1 MDTKEQI
8 LEKLNDQ
15 QKLPVKN
22 YLEDMV
28 VIAGAG
34 SGKTWVITQRVA
46 YMMLDGIK
54 PENILMFTF
63 TKKAAEEMK
72 ERIVKTAGERA
83 ESLTVCTYHAFCV
96 KLLRKYCHLIGF
108 SNPFSIYDPEQ
119 CFEIV
124 MGILK
129 RNELDY
135 DPGFVLSY
143 ISDCKLNM
151 LSPDDAITSEV
162 DNIEY
167 AYIYKEFQ
175 QILKAQNAF
184 NFDDLIYFTIRIL
197 ENFKDVKQEINSQ
210 YQYIMGDEI
219 QDSSTQDLRFIKLLW
234 GTHSH
239 LCMVGDNDQSI
250 YAFRGSDVE
259 SWAQFIKDNN
269 MRVYKLEQNYRST
282 QTIVNASNSVVA
294 NNTKLFDKVA
304 YSKGEIGASVVSFEL
319 DTHKKEAT
327 RITQIVKSCI
337 KQGYR
342 EEDIAVLYRM
352 SYLGR
357 TVEDAFLA
365 NGVNYHIVNGLPFY
379 NRVEVKDLLSYLQ
392 IFNNPK
398 DFTAICRA
406 LQVPKRGF
414 GEKAIENL
422 TFHFLNRTDEVKDVA
437 SMKKVLTSC
446 EGLTAKQK
454 IGMRNF
460 IAIMEQIEINSAFMN
475 PAMLIDYIAEAVNYK
490 AYIKKTKDAEEFEA
504 RWQIVQE
511 LIAIA
516 KQSNDL
522 QDLLESMAVGQEE
535 SDGKNGGVTLTTI
548 HSSKGL
554 EWPIV
559 IIMGCNEMQ
568 IPSFMAI
575 KSHMEEEERR
585 LFYVAMTRAKSFLFL
600 TRHNK
605 SNSRGTWRNYDES
618 RFVKEIDDKYI
629 KRM

>member
-1 MDTKEQI
+1 MNTKEQI

-34 SGKTWVITQRVA
+34 AGKTWAITQRVA

-63 TKKAAEEMK
+63 TRKAAEEMK

-83 ESLTVCTYHAFCV
+83 ENLTVCTYHAFCV

-119 CFEIV
+119 CLEII

-151 LSPDDAITSEV
+151 LSPDEAIASEV

-184 NFDDLIYFTIRIL
+184 NFDDLIYFTIRVL
-197 ENFKDVKQEINSQ
+197 ENFKDVKQEVNSQ
-210 YQYIMGDEI
+210 YQYLISDEG
-219 QDSSTQDLRFIKLLW
+219 QDSSTQDLRFIRLLW
-234 GTHSH
+234 GPHSH

-250 YAFRGSDVE
+250 YAFRGSDVN

-269 MRVYKLEQNYRST
+269 MTVYKLEQNYRST

-304 YSKGEIGASVVSFEL
+304 YSEGEIGASVVSFEL

-337 KQGYR
+337 KQGYK

-379 NRVEVKDLLSYLQ
+379 NRAEVKDLLSYLQ
-392 IFNNPK
+392 VFNNPK

-422 TFHFLNRTDEVKDVA
+422 TFHF
-437 SMKKVLTSC
+437 
-446 EGLTAKQK
+446 
-454 IGMRNF
+454 
-460 IAIMEQIEINSAFMN
+460 
-475 PAMLIDYIAEAVNYK
+475 
-490 AYIKKTKDAEEFEA
+490 
-504 RWQIVQE
+504 
-511 LIAIA
+511 
-516 KQSNDL
+516 
-522 QDLLESMAVGQEE
+522 
-535 SDGKNGGVTLTTI
+535 
-548 HSSKGL
+548 
-554 EWPIV
+554 
-559 IIMGCNEMQ
+559 
-568 IPSFMAI
+568 
-575 KSHMEEEERR
+575 
-585 LFYVAMTRAKSFLFL
+585 
-600 TRHNK
+600 
-605 SNSRGTWRNYDES
+605 
-618 RFVKEIDDKYI
+618 
-629 KRM
+629 

>member
-1 MDTKEQI
+1 MKTKDEI
-8 LEKLNDQ
+8 LSQLNDQ
-15 QKLPVKN
+15 QKLPVVN
-22 YLEDMV
+22 YPDKMV

-34 SGKTWVITQRVA
+34 SGKTYCVTQRVS

-54 PENILMFTF
+54 PDNILMFTF

-72 ERIVKTAGERA
+72 ERIVKTVGERA
-83 ESLTVCTYHAFCV
+83 ENLTVCTYHAFCV

-119 CFEIV
+119 CLEII

-135 DPGFVLSY
+135 DPIFVLSY

-151 LSPDDAITSEV
+151 LSPDEAIACEV
-162 DNIEY
+162 NNIEY

-197 ENFKDVKQEINSQ
+197 ENFEDVLYEVNNQ
-210 YQYIMGDEI
+210 YQYIITDEA
-219 QDSSTQDLRFIKLLW
+219 QDSSTQDLRFIKLLS
-234 GTHSH
+234 GKNMH

-250 YAFRGSDVE
+250 YAFRGSDVN

-269 MRVYKLEQNYRST
+269 MTVYKLEQNYRST

-304 YSKGEIGASVVSFEL
+304 YSEGEVGASVVSFEL

-357 TVEDAFLA
+357 TVEDSFLA

-379 NRVEVKDLLSYLQ
+379 NRAEVKDLLSYLQ
-392 IFNNPK
+392 VFNNPK

-414 GEKAIENL
+414 GEKAIETL

-437 SMKKVLTSC
+437 TMKKILMSC

-475 PAMLIDYIAEAVNYK
+475 SAMLIDYITEAVNYRE
-490 AYIKKTKDAEEFEA
+490 YIKKTKDAEEFEA

-522 QDLLESMAVGQEE
+522 QDLLESMVVGQEE
-535 SDGKNGGVTLTTI
+535 SDGKSSGVTLTTI

-559 IIMGCNEMQ
+559 IVMGCNEMQ

>member
-8 LEKLNDQ
+8 LEKLNEQ
-15 QKLPVKN
+15 QKLPVIN
-22 YLEDMV
+22 YPKSMA
-28 VIAGAG
+28 VIASAG
-34 SGKTWVITQRVA
+34 SGKTFLITQRVA
-46 YMMLDGIK
+46 YMVLDGIK

-72 ERIVKTAGERA
+72 ERIIKTVGEQA
-83 ESLTVCTYHAFCV
+83 ENLTVCTYHAFCV
-96 KLLRKYCHLIGF
+96 KLLRKYCYLIGF

-119 CFEIV
+119 CFEII

-151 LSPDDAITSEV
+151 LSPDDAIASEV

-197 ENFKDVKQEINSQ
+197 ENFENVLCEVNSQ
-210 YQYIMGDEI
+210 YQYIMADEF
-219 QDSSTQDLRFIKLLW
+219 QDSSTQDIRFIKLLA
-234 GTHSH
+234 GKKFH

-250 YAFRGSDVE
+250 YAFRGADISAWE
-259 SWAQFIKDNN
+259 QFVKEHNVT
-269 MRVYKLEQNYRST
+269 VYKLEQNYRST
-282 QTIVNASNSVVA
+282 QTIVNASNSVIE

-304 YSKGEIGASVVSFEL
+304 YSKGEVGASVVSFEL

-357 TVEDAFLA
+357 TVEDSFLA

-379 NRVEVKDLLSYLQ
+379 NRAEVKDLLSYLQ
-392 IFNNPK
+392 VFNNPK

-414 GEKAIENL
+414 GEKAIETL

-437 SMKKVLTSC
+437 AMKKVLMSC

-475 PAMLIDYIAEAVNYK
+475 PAMLIDYIAEAVNYRE
-490 AYIKKTKDAEEFEA
+490 YIKKTKDAEEFEA

-535 SDGKNGGVTLTTI
+535 SDGKSGGVTLTTI

-559 IIMGCNEMQ
+559 IVMGCNEMQ

-618 RFVKEIDDKYI
+618 RFVKEINDKYI

>member
-1 MDTKEQI
+1 MKTKDEI
-8 LEKLNDQ
+8 LSQLNDQ
-15 QKLPVKN
+15 QKLPVVHYHDK
-22 YLEDMV
+22 MV

-34 SGKTWVITQRVA
+34 SGKTYCVTQRVS
-46 YMMLDGIK
+46 YMMLDGVK
-54 PENILMFTF
+54 PDNILMFTF

-72 ERIVKTAGERA
+72 ERIVKTVGERA
-83 ESLTVCTYHAFCV
+83 ENLTVCTYHAFCV

-119 CFEIV
+119 CLEII

-151 LSPDDAITSEV
+151 LSPDEAIACEV
-162 DNIEY
+162 NNIEY
-167 AYIYKEFQ
+167 AHIYKEFQ

-197 ENFKDVKQEINSQ
+197 ENFEDVLYEVNNQ
-210 YQYIMGDEI
+210 YQYIITDEA
-219 QDSSTQDLRFIKLLW
+219 QDSSTQDLRFIKLLS
-234 GTHSH
+234 GKNMH

-250 YAFRGSDVE
+250 YAFRGSDVN

-269 MRVYKLEQNYRST
+269 MTVYKLEQNYRST

-304 YSKGEIGASVVSFEL
+304 YSEGEVGASVVSFEL

-337 KQGYR
+337 KQGYK

-357 TVEDAFLA
+357 TVEDSFLA

-379 NRVEVKDLLSYLQ
+379 NRAEVKDLLSYLQ
-392 IFNNPK
+392 VFNNPK

-414 GEKAIENL
+414 GEKAIEIL
-422 TFHFLNRTDEVKDVA
+422 TFHFLNRTDEIKDVA
-437 SMKKVLTSC
+437 TMKKVLMSC

-475 PAMLIDYIAEAVNYK
+475 PAMLIDYITEAVNYRE
-490 AYIKKTKDAEEFEA
+490 YIKKTKDAEEFEA

-535 SDGKNGGVTLTTI
+535 SSDKNGGVTLTTI

-559 IIMGCNEMQ
+559 IVMGCNEMQ

>member
-8 LEKLNDQ
+8 LEKLNEQ
-15 QKLPVKN
+15 QKLPVIN
-22 YLEDMV
+22 YPKSMA
-28 VIAGAG
+28 VIASAG
-34 SGKTWVITQRVA
+34 SGKTFLIIQRVA
-46 YMMLDGIK
+46 YMVLDGIK

-72 ERIVKTAGERA
+72 ERIIKTVGEQA
-83 ESLTVCTYHAFCV
+83 ENLTVCTYHAFCV

-119 CFEIV
+119 CFEII

-151 LSPDDAITSEV
+151 LSPDDAIASEV

-197 ENFKDVKQEINSQ
+197 ENFEDVLCEVNSQ
-210 YQYIMGDEI
+210 YQYIMADEF
-219 QDSSTQDLRFIKLLW
+219 QDSSTQDIRFIKLLA
-234 GTHSH
+234 GKKFH

-250 YAFRGSDVE
+250 YAFRGADISA
-259 SWAQFIKDNN
+259 WGQFVKEHNVT
-269 MRVYKLEQNYRST
+269 VYKLEQNYRST
-282 QTIVNASNSVVA
+282 QTIVNASNSVIE

-304 YSKGEIGASVVSFEL
+304 YSKGEVGASVVSFEL

-357 TVEDAFLA
+357 TVEDSFLA

-379 NRVEVKDLLSYLQ
+379 NRAEVKDLLSYLQ
-392 IFNNPK
+392 VFNNPK

-414 GEKAIENL
+414 GEKAIETL
-422 TFHFLNRTDEVKDVA
+422 TFHFLNRTDEVKNVTT
-437 SMKKVLTSC
+437 MKKVLMSC

-475 PAMLIDYIAEAVNYK
+475 PAMLINYIAEAVNYRE
-490 AYIKKTKDAEEFEA
+490 YIKKTKDAEEFEA

-535 SDGKNGGVTLTTI
+535 SDGKSGGVTLTTI

-559 IIMGCNEMQ
+559 IVMGCNEMQ

-618 RFVKEIDDKYI
+618 RFVKEINDKYI

>member
-1 MDTKEQI
+1 
-8 LEKLNDQ
+8 
-15 QKLPVKN
+15 
-22 YLEDMV
+22 
-28 VIAGAG
+28 
-34 SGKTWVITQRVA
+34 
-46 YMMLDGIK
+46 MMLDNVK
-54 PENILMFTF
+54 AENILMFTF

-72 ERIVKTAGERA
+72 ERIVKTVGERA
-83 ESLTVCTYHAFCV
+83 ENLMVCTYHAFCV

-119 CFEIV
+119 CDEII

-129 RNELDY
+129 RNELDF
-135 DPGFVLSY
+135 DLGFVKSY
-143 ISDCKLNM
+143 ISDCRLNM
-151 LSPDDAITSEV
+151 LSPDDTIALEE
-162 DNIEY
+162 DHIEY
-167 AYIYKEFQ
+167 AHIYKEFQ

-197 ENFKDVKQEINSQ
+197 ENFEDVLHEVNNQ
-210 YQYIMGDEI
+210 YQYIITDEA
-219 QDSSTQDLRFIKLLW
+219 QDSSTQDLRFIKLLS
-234 GTHSH
+234 GKNMH

-250 YAFRGSDVE
+250 YAFRGSDVN
-259 SWAQFIKDNN
+259 SWAQFIKNNN
-269 MRVYKLEQNYRST
+269 MTVYKLEQNYRST

-294 NNTKLFDKVA
+294 NNTKLFDKIA
-304 YSKGEIGASVVSFEL
+304 YSEGEVGASVVSFEL

-337 KQGYR
+337 KQGYK

-357 TVEDAFLA
+357 TVEDSFLA

-379 NRVEVKDLLSYLQ
+379 NRAEVKDLLSYLQ
-392 IFNNPK
+392 VFNNPK

-414 GEKAIENL
+414 GEKAIESL
-422 TFHFLNRTDEVKDVA
+422 TFHFLNRTDEVKDIA
-437 SMKKVLTSC
+437 SMKKVLMSC
-446 EGLTAKQK
+446 EGLIAKQK

-475 PAMLIDYIAEAVNYK
+475 PAMLIDYITEAINYK

-535 SDGKNGGVTLTTI
+535 SDGKSGGVTLTTI

-554 EWPIV
+554 EWPFVIV
-559 IIMGCNEMQ
+559 MGCNEMQ

-618 RFVKEIDDKYI
+618 RFVKEINDKYI

>member
-8 LEKLNDQ
+8 LERLNNQ
-15 QKLPVKN
+15 QKLPVIN
-22 YLEDMV
+22 YPKSMV
-28 VIAGAG
+28 VIASAG
-34 SGKTWVITQRVA
+34 SGKTYCVTQRVA
-46 YMMLDGIK
+46 YMVLDGVN
-54 PENILMFTF
+54 PANILMFTF

-72 ERIVKTAGERA
+72 ERIVKTVGERA

-119 CFEIV
+119 CLEII

-151 LSPDDAITSEV
+151 LSPDEAIASEV

-167 AYIYKEFQ
+167 AHIYKEFQ

-184 NFDDLIYFTIRIL
+184 NFDDLIYFTICIL
-197 ENFKDVKQEINSQ
+197 ENFEDVLYEVNNQ
-210 YQYIMGDEI
+210 YQYIITDEA
-219 QDSSTQDLRFIKLLW
+219 QDSSTQDLRFIKLLS
-234 GTHSH
+234 GKNMH

-250 YAFRGSDVE
+250 YAFRGSDVN

-269 MRVYKLEQNYRST
+269 MTVYKLEQNYRST

-304 YSKGEIGASVVSFEL
+304 YSEGEIGASVVSFEL
-319 DTHKKEAT
+319 DTHRKEAT

-337 KQGYR
+337 KQGYK

-352 SYLGR
+352 SYLSR

-379 NRVEVKDLLSYLQ
+379 NRAEVKDLLSYLQ
-392 IFNNPK
+392 VFNNPK
-398 DFTAICRA
+398 DFTAICRS

-414 GEKAIENL
+414 GEKVIETL
-422 TFHFLNRTDEVKDVA
+422 TFHFLNRTDEVKDIA
-437 SMKKVLTSC
+437 SMKAVLMSC

-475 PAMLIDYIAEAVNYK
+475 PAMLIDYITEAVNYK

-535 SDGKNGGVTLTTI
+535 SEGKNGGVTLTTI

-559 IIMGCNEMQ
+559 IVMGCNEMQ

>member
-1 MDTKEQI
+1 
-8 LEKLNDQ
+8 
-15 QKLPVKN
+15 
-22 YLEDMV
+22 
-28 VIAGAG
+28 
-34 SGKTWVITQRVA
+34 
-46 YMMLDGIK
+46 MMLDGVK
-54 PENILMFTF
+54 PDNILMFTF

-72 ERIVKTAGERA
+72 ERIVKTVGEQA
-83 ESLTVCTYHAFCV
+83 ENLTVCTYHAFCV
-96 KLLRKYCHLIGF
+96 KLLKKYCHLIGF

-119 CFEIV
+119 CLEII

-151 LSPDDAITSEV
+151 LSPDEAIASEV

-167 AYIYKEFQ
+167 AHIYKEFQ

-197 ENFKDVKQEINSQ
+197 ENFKDVLYEVNNQ
-210 YQYIMGDEI
+210 YQYIITDEA
-219 QDSSTQDLRFIKLLW
+219 QDSSTQDLRFIKLLS
-234 GTHSH
+234 GKNMH

-250 YAFRGSDVE
+250 YAFRGSDVN

-269 MRVYKLEQNYRST
+269 MTVYKLEQNYRST

-294 NNTKLFDKVA
+294 NNTKLFDKIA
-304 YSKGEIGASVVSFEL
+304 YSEGEIGASVVSFEL

-337 KQGYR
+337 KQGYK

-379 NRVEVKDLLSYLQ
+379 NRAEVKDLLSYLQ
-392 IFNNPK
+392 VFNNPK

-437 SMKKVLTSC
+437 SMKKVLMSC

-475 PAMLIDYIAEAVNYK
+475 PAMLIDYIVEAVNYS
-490 AYIKKTKDAEEFEA
+490 AYIRKTKDAEEFEA

-535 SDGKNGGVTLTTI
+535 SEGKNGGVTLTTI

-559 IIMGCNEMQ
+559 IVMGCNEMQ

>member
-1 MDTKEQI
+1 MKTKDEI
-8 LEKLNDQ
+8 LSQLNDQ
-15 QKLPVKN
+15 QKLPVVN
-22 YLEDMV
+22 YPNKMV

-34 SGKTWVITQRVA
+34 SGKTYCVTQRVS
-46 YMMLDGIK
+46 YMMLDGVK
-54 PENILMFTF
+54 PDNILMFTF

-72 ERIVKTAGERA
+72 ERIVKTVGERA
-83 ESLTVCTYHAFCV
+83 ENLTVCTYHAFCV
-96 KLLRKYCHLIGF
+96 KLLRKYCHSIGF

-119 CFEIV
+119 CLEII

-151 LSPDDAITSEV
+151 LSPDEAIACEV
-162 DNIEY
+162 NNIEY

-197 ENFKDVKQEINSQ
+197 ENFEDVLYEVNNQ
-210 YQYIMGDEI
+210 YQYIITDEA
-219 QDSSTQDLRFIKLLW
+219 QDSSTQDLRFIKLLS
-234 GTHSH
+234 GKNMH

-250 YAFRGSDVE
+250 YAFRGSDVN

-269 MRVYKLEQNYRST
+269 MKVYKLEQNYRST

-304 YSKGEIGASVVSFEL
+304 YSEGEVGASVVSFEL

-357 TVEDAFLA
+357 TVEDSFLA

-379 NRVEVKDLLSYLQ
+379 NRAEVKDLLSYLQ
-392 IFNNPK
+392 VFNNPK

-414 GEKAIENL
+414 GEKAIETL
-422 TFHFLNRTDEVKDVA
+422 TFHFLNRTDEVKDVTT
-437 SMKKVLTSC
+437 MKKVLMSC

-475 PAMLIDYIAEAVNYK
+475 PAMLIDYIAEAVNYRE
-490 AYIKKTKDAEEFEA
+490 YIKKTKDAEEFEA

-516 KQSNDL
+516 KQSSDL

-535 SDGKNGGVTLTTI
+535 SDGKSGGVTLTTI

-559 IIMGCNEMQ
+559 IVMGCNEMQ

>member
-1 MDTKEQI
+1 MKTKDEI
-8 LEKLNDQ
+8 LSQLNNQ
-15 QKLPVKN
+15 QKLPVMN
-22 YLEDMV
+22 YLENMV

-34 SGKTWVITQRVA
+34 SGKTHMMVQRVT
-46 YMMLDGIK
+46 YMMLDGVK

-72 ERIVKTAGERA
+72 ERIIKIAGERA
-83 ESLTVCTYHAFCV
+83 ENLTVCTYHAFCV

-119 CFEIV
+119 CLEII

-151 LSPDDAITSEV
+151 LSPDEAIASEV

-197 ENFKDVKQEINSQ
+197 ENFEDVLQEVNSQ
-210 YQYIMGDEI
+210 YQYLAVDEG
-219 QDSSTQDLRFIKLLW
+219 QDSSAQDLRFIKLLC
-234 GTHSH
+234 GPYSH

-250 YAFRGSDVE
+250 YAFRGSDVN

-269 MRVYKLEQNYRST
+269 MTVYKLEQNYRST

-304 YSKGEIGASVVSFEL
+304 YSEGEIGASVVSFEL

-337 KQGYR
+337 KQGYK

-379 NRVEVKDLLSYLQ
+379 NRIEVKDLLSYLQ
-392 IFNNPK
+392 VFNNPK

-414 GEKAIENL
+414 GEKAIESL
-422 TFHFLNRTDEVKDVA
+422 TFHFLNRTDEVKDIA
-437 SMKKVLTSC
+437 SMKTVLMSC

-475 PAMLIDYIAEAVNYK
+475 PAMLIDYIAEAVNYS

-535 SDGKNGGVTLTTI
+535 SEGKNGGVTLTTI

-559 IIMGCNEMQ
+559 IVMGCNEMQ

>member
-1 MDTKEQI
+1 MKTKDEI
-8 LEKLNDQ
+8 LSQLNDQ
-15 QKLPVKN
+15 QKLPVVHYPDK
-22 YLEDMV
+22 MV

-34 SGKTWVITQRVA
+34 SGKTYCVTQRVS
-46 YMMLDGIK
+46 YMMLDGVK
-54 PENILMFTF
+54 PDNILMFTF

-72 ERIVKTAGERA
+72 ERIVRTVGERA
-83 ESLTVCTYHAFCV
+83 ENLTVCTYHAFCV

-119 CFEIV
+119 CLEII

-151 LSPDDAITSEV
+151 LSPDEAIASEV

-197 ENFKDVKQEINSQ
+197 ENFEDVLHEVNNQ
-210 YQYIMGDEI
+210 YQYIITDEA
-219 QDSSTQDLRFIKLLW
+219 QDSSIQDLRFIKLLS
-234 GTHSH
+234 GKNMH

-250 YAFRGSDVE
+250 YAFRGSDVN
-259 SWAQFIKDNN
+259 SWAQFIKNNN
-269 MRVYKLEQNYRST
+269 MTVYKLEQNYRST

-294 NNTKLFDKVA
+294 NNTKLFDKIA
-304 YSKGEIGASVVSFEL
+304 YSEGEVGASVVSFEL

-337 KQGYR
+337 KQGYK

-357 TVEDAFLA
+357 TVEDSFLA

-379 NRVEVKDLLSYLQ
+379 NRAEVKDLLSYLQ
-392 IFNNPK
+392 VFNNPK
-398 DFTAICRA
+398 DFIAICRA

-414 GEKAIENL
+414 GEKAIETL
-422 TFHFLNRTDEVKDVA
+422 TFHFLNRTDEVKDVTT
-437 SMKKVLTSC
+437 MKKVLMSC

-475 PAMLIDYIAEAVNYK
+475 PAMLIDYIAEAVNYRE
-490 AYIKKTKDAEEFEA
+490 YIKKTKDAEEFEA

-535 SDGKNGGVTLTTI
+535 SDGKSDGVTLTTI

-559 IIMGCNEMQ
+559 IVMGCNEMQ

>member
-8 LEKLNDQ
+8 LERLNDQ

-22 YLEDMV
+22 YLKDMV

-34 SGKTWVITQRVA
+34 AGKTFVITQRVA
-46 YMMLDGIK
+46 YMMLNGIK
-54 PENILMFTF
+54 PDNILMFTF
-63 TKKAAEEMK
+63 TRKAAEEMK
-72 ERIVKTAGERA
+72 ERIVKTVGEQA
-83 ESLTVCTYHAFCV
+83 ENLTVCTYHAFCV

-119 CFEIV
+119 CLEII

-151 LSPDDAITSEV
+151 LSPDEAIASEV

-167 AYIYKEFQ
+167 AHIYKEFQ

-197 ENFKDVKQEINSQ
+197 ENFEDVKQEVNSQ
-210 YQYIMGDEI
+210 YQYIISDEG
-219 QDSSTQDLRFIKLLW
+219 QDSSVQDLRFIRLLW
-234 GTHSH
+234 GPHSH

-250 YAFRGSDVE
+250 YAFRGSDVD

-269 MRVYKLEQNYRST
+269 MTVYKLEQNYRST

-304 YSKGEIGASVVSFEL
+304 YSEGEIGASVVSFEL

-337 KQGYR
+337 KQGYK

-365 NGVNYHIVNGLPFY
+365 NGINYHIVNGLPFY
-379 NRVEVKDLLSYLQ
+379 NRAEVKDLLSYLQ
-392 IFNNPK
+392 VFNNPK

-437 SMKKVLTSC
+437 SMKKVLMSC

-535 SDGKNGGVTLTTI
+535 SESKNGGVTLTTI

-559 IIMGCNEMQ
+559 IVMGCNEMQ
-568 IPSFMAI
+568 VPSFMAI

>member
-1 MDTKEQI
+1 MKTKDEI
-8 LEKLNDQ
+8 LSQLNDQ
-15 QKLPVKN
+15 QKLPVMN
-22 YLEDMV
+22 YLENMV

-34 SGKTWVITQRVA
+34 SGKTHMMVQRVT

-72 ERIVKTAGERA
+72 ERIVKIAGERA
-83 ESLTVCTYHAFCV
+83 ENLTVCTYHAFCV

-119 CFEIV
+119 CLEII

-151 LSPDDAITSEV
+151 LSPDEAIACEV

-167 AYIYKEFQ
+167 AHIYKEFQ

-197 ENFKDVKQEINSQ
+197 ENFKDVLQEVNSQ
-210 YQYIMGDEI
+210 YQYLAVDEG
-219 QDSSTQDLRFIKLLW
+219 QDSSAQDLRFIRLLW
-234 GTHSH
+234 GPHSH

-250 YAFRGSDVE
+250 YAFRGSDVN

-269 MRVYKLEQNYRST
+269 MTVYKLEQNYRST

-304 YSKGEIGASVVSFEL
+304 YSEGEIGASVVSFEL

-337 KQGYR
+337 KQGYK

-365 NGVNYHIVNGLPFY
+365 NSVNYHIVNGLPFY
-379 NRVEVKDLLSYLQ
+379 NRAEVKDLLSYLQ
-392 IFNNPK
+392 VFNNPK

-414 GEKAIENL
+414 GEKAIETL
-422 TFHFLNRTDEVKDVA
+422 TFHFLNRTDEVKDIV
-437 SMKKVLTSC
+437 SMKTVLMSC

-516 KQSNDL
+516 KQSSDL

-535 SDGKNGGVTLTTI
+535 SEGKHGGVTLTTI

-559 IIMGCNEMQ
+559 IVMGCNEMQ

>member
-1 MDTKEQI
+1 MDTKKQI

-34 SGKTWVITQRVA
+34 SGKTWVITQRVV

-83 ESLTVCTYHAFCV
+83 ENLTVCTYHAFCV

-108 SNPFSIYDPEQ
+108 SNPFSIYDPDQ
-119 CFEIV
+119 CLEII

-151 LSPDDAITSEV
+151 LSPDDAIASEI

-234 GTHSH
+234 GPYSH

-269 MRVYKLEQNYRST
+269 MKVYKLEQNYRST
-282 QTIVNASNSVVA
+282 QTIVNASNSVIE

-304 YSKGEIGASVVSFEL
+304 YSKGEVGASVVSFEL

-357 TVEDAFLA
+357 TVEDSFLA

-379 NRVEVKDLLSYLQ
+379 NRAEVKDLLSYLQ
-392 IFNNPK
+392 VFNNPK

-414 GEKAIENL
+414 GEKAIETL
-422 TFHFLNRTDEVKDVA
+422 TFHFLNRTDEVKNVTT
-437 SMKKVLTSC
+437 MKKVLMSC

-460 IAIMEQIEINSAFMN
+460 IAIMEQIEINSTFMN
-475 PAMLIDYIAEAVNYK
+475 PAMLIDYIAEAVNYRE
-490 AYIKKTKDAEEFEA
+490 YIKKTKDAEEFEA

-535 SDGKNGGVTLTTI
+535 SDGKSGGVTLTTI

-559 IIMGCNEMQ
+559 IVMGCNEMQ

-618 RFVKEIDDKYI
+618 RFVKEINDKYI

>member
-1 MDTKEQI
+1 MKTKDEI
-8 LEKLNDQ
+8 LSQLNDQ
-15 QKLPVKN
+15 QKLPVMN
-22 YLEDMV
+22 YLENMV

-34 SGKTWVITQRVA
+34 SGKTHMMVQRVT
-46 YMMLDGIK
+46 YMMLDGVK

-72 ERIVKTAGERA
+72 ERIVKIAGERA
-83 ESLTVCTYHAFCV
+83 ENLTVCTYHAFCV

-119 CFEIV
+119 CLEII

-151 LSPDDAITSEV
+151 LSPDEAIACEV

-167 AYIYKEFQ
+167 AHIYKEFQ

-197 ENFKDVKQEINSQ
+197 ENFKDVLQEVNSQ
-210 YQYIMGDEI
+210 YQYLAVDEG
-219 QDSSTQDLRFIKLLW
+219 QDSSAQDLRFIRLLW
-234 GTHSH
+234 GPHSH

-250 YAFRGSDVE
+250 YAFRGSDVN

-269 MRVYKLEQNYRST
+269 MTVYKLEQNYRST

-304 YSKGEIGASVVSFEL
+304 YSEGEIGASVVSFEL

-337 KQGYR
+337 KQGYK

-365 NGVNYHIVNGLPFY
+365 NSVNYHIVNGLPFY
-379 NRVEVKDLLSYLQ
+379 NRAEVKDLLSYLQ
-392 IFNNPK
+392 VFNNPK

-414 GEKAIENL
+414 GEKAIETL
-422 TFHFLNRTDEVKDVA
+422 TFHFLNRTDEVKDIV
-437 SMKKVLTSC
+437 SMKTVLMSC

-516 KQSNDL
+516 KQSSDL

-535 SDGKNGGVTLTTI
+535 SEGKHGGVTLTTI

-559 IIMGCNEMQ
+559 IVMGCNEMQ

>member
-1 MDTKEQI
+1 MKTKDEI
-8 LEKLNDQ
+8 LSQLNDQ
-15 QKLPVKN
+15 QKLPVVHYHDK
-22 YLEDMV
+22 MV

-34 SGKTWVITQRVA
+34 SGKTYCVTQRVS
-46 YMMLDGIK
+46 YMMLDGVK
-54 PENILMFTF
+54 PDNILMFTF

-72 ERIVKTAGERA
+72 ERIIKTVGEQA
-83 ESLTVCTYHAFCV
+83 ENLTVCTYHAFCV

-119 CFEIV
+119 CLEII

-151 LSPDDAITSEV
+151 LSPDEAIASEV

-197 ENFKDVKQEINSQ
+197 ENFEDVLHEVNNQ
-210 YQYIMGDEI
+210 YQYIITDEA
-219 QDSSTQDLRFIKLLW
+219 QDSSTQDLRFIKLLS
-234 GTHSH
+234 GKNMH

-250 YAFRGSDVE
+250 YAFRGSDVN
-259 SWAQFIKDNN
+259 SWAQFIKNNN
-269 MRVYKLEQNYRST
+269 MTVYKLEQNYRST

-294 NNTKLFDKVA
+294 NNTKLFDKIA
-304 YSKGEIGASVVSFEL
+304 YSEGEVGASVVSFEL

-337 KQGYR
+337 KQGYK

-357 TVEDAFLA
+357 TVEDSFLA

-379 NRVEVKDLLSYLQ
+379 NRAEVKDLLSYLQ
-392 IFNNPK
+392 VFNNPK
-398 DFTAICRA
+398 DFIAICRA

-414 GEKAIENL
+414 GEKAIETL
-422 TFHFLNRTDEVKDVA
+422 TFHFLNRTDEVKDVTT
-437 SMKKVLTSC
+437 MKKVLMSC

-475 PAMLIDYIAEAVNYK
+475 PAMLIDYIAEAVNYRE
-490 AYIKKTKDAEEFEA
+490 YIKKTKDAEEFEA

-535 SDGKNGGVTLTTI
+535 SDGKSDGVTLTTI

-559 IIMGCNEMQ
+559 IVMGCNEMQ

>member
-1 MDTKEQI
+1 MKTKEEI
-8 LEKLNDQ
+8 LSQLNDQ
-15 QKLPVKN
+15 QKLPVVN
-22 YLEDMV
+22 YKENMV
-28 VIAGAG
+28 VISGAG
-34 SGKTWVITQRVA
+34 SGKTHTIVQRVA
-46 YMMLDGIK
+46 YMMLDNVK
-54 PENILMFTF
+54 AENILMFTF

-72 ERIVKTAGERA
+72 ERIVKTVGERA
-83 ESLTVCTYHAFCV
+83 ENLMVCTYHAFCV

-119 CFEIV
+119 CDEII

-129 RNELDY
+129 RNELDF
-135 DPGFVLSY
+135 DLGFVKSY
-143 ISDCKLNM
+143 ISDCRLNM
-151 LSPDDAITSEV
+151 LSPDDTIALEEEH
-162 DNIEY
+162 IEY
-167 AYIYKEFQ
+167 AHIYREFQ

-184 NFDDLIYFTIRIL
+184 NFDDLIYYTIKIL
-197 ENFKDVKQEINSQ
+197 ENFNSVLQEVNSQ
-210 YQYIMGDEI
+210 YQYILNDES
-219 QDSSTQDLRFIKLLW
+219 QDSSAQDLRFIKLLC
-234 GTHSH
+234 GPHSH

-250 YAFRGSDVE
+250 YAFRGSDVN

-269 MRVYKLEQNYRST
+269 IIIYKLEQNYRSS

-304 YSKGEIGASVVSFEL
+304 YSEGEVGAPIVSFEL

-327 RITQIVKSCI
+327 RVTQIVKSCI
-337 KQGYR
+337 KQGYK

-357 TVEDAFLA
+357 TVEDSFLA

-379 NRVEVKDLLSYLQ
+379 GRVEVKDIISYLQ
-392 IFNNPK
+392 VFNNPK
-398 DFTAICRA
+398 DFTSICRA

-414 GEKAIENL
+414 GEKAIETL
-422 TFHFLNRTDEVKDVA
+422 TFHFLHSVDSVKDIA
-437 SMKKVLTSC
+437 SMKQVLLSC
-446 EGLTAKQK
+446 KGLSAKQK
-454 IGMRNF
+454 IGLANF
-460 IAIMEQIEINSAFMN
+460 CAVLEQIQEGSSFMT
-475 PAMLIDYIAEAVNYK
+475 PAMLIELVVEAVNYK
-490 AYIKKTKDAEEFEA
+490 EFIKKTKDAEEFEA
-504 RWQIVQE
+504 RWQIVNE

-516 KQSNDL
+516 KQSVTL
-522 QDLLESMAVGQEE
+522 QDLLDAMVVGQQE
-535 SDGKNGGVTLTTI
+535 SENKHGGVTLTTI

-559 IIMGCNEMQ
+559 IIIGCSEMQ

-585 LFYVAMTRAKSFLFL
+585 LFYVGMTRAKSLLFL

-605 SNSRGTWRNYDES
+605 SNSRGAWRNYEES
-618 RFVKEIDDKYI
+618 RFLKEIDDKYI

>member
-15 QKLPVKN
+15 QKLPVLN
-22 YLEDMV
+22 YLKSMV
-28 VIAGAG
+28 VIASAG
-34 SGKTWVITQRVA
+34 SGKTYCVTQRVA
-46 YMMLDGIK
+46 YMILDGVK
-54 PENILMFTF
+54 PDNILMFTF

-72 ERIVKTAGERA
+72 ERIVRTVGERA
-83 ESLTVCTYHAFCV
+83 ENLTVCTYHAFCV

-119 CFEIV
+119 CLEII

-151 LSPDDAITSEV
+151 LSPDEAIASEV

-167 AYIYKEFQ
+167 AHIYKEFQ

-197 ENFKDVKQEINSQ
+197 ENFEDVLYEVNNQ
-210 YQYIMGDEI
+210 YQYIITDEA
-219 QDSSTQDLRFIKLLW
+219 QDSSTQDLRFIKLLS
-234 GTHSH
+234 GKNMH

-250 YAFRGSDVE
+250 YAFRGSDVN
-259 SWAQFIKDNN
+259 SWAQFIKDND
-269 MRVYKLEQNYRST
+269 MTVYKLEQNYRST

-304 YSKGEIGASVVSFEL
+304 YSEGEIGASVVSFEL

-337 KQGYR
+337 KQGYK

-379 NRVEVKDLLSYLQ
+379 NRAEVKDLLSYLQ
-392 IFNNPK
+392 VFNNPK

-437 SMKKVLTSC
+437 SMKKVLMSC

-475 PAMLIDYIAEAVNYK
+475 PAMLIDYIAEAVNYS
-490 AYIKKTKDAEEFEA
+490 AYIRKTKDAEEFEA

-535 SDGKNGGVTLTTI
+535 SEGKNGGVTLTTI

-559 IIMGCNEMQ
+559 IVMGCNEMQ

-618 RFVKEIDDKYI
+618 RFVKEINDKYI

>member
-1 MDTKEQI
+1 MKTKDEI
-8 LEKLNDQ
+8 LSQLNDQ
-15 QKLPVKN
+15 QKLPVVHYHDK
-22 YLEDMV
+22 MV

-34 SGKTWVITQRVA
+34 SGKTYCVTQRVS
-46 YMMLDGIK
+46 YMMLDGVK
-54 PENILMFTF
+54 PDNILMFTF

-72 ERIVKTAGERA
+72 ERIVKTVGERA
-83 ESLTVCTYHAFCV
+83 ENLTVCTYHAFCV

-119 CFEIV
+119 CLEII

-151 LSPDDAITSEV
+151 LSPDEAIASEV

-197 ENFKDVKQEINSQ
+197 ENFEDVLHEVNNQ
-210 YQYIMGDEI
+210 YQYIITDEA
-219 QDSSTQDLRFIKLLW
+219 QDSSTQDLRFIKLLS
-234 GTHSH
+234 GKNMH

-250 YAFRGSDVE
+250 YAFRGSDVN
-259 SWAQFIKDNN
+259 SWAQFIKNNN
-269 MRVYKLEQNYRST
+269 MTVYKLEQNYRST

-294 NNTKLFDKVA
+294 NNTKLFDKIA
-304 YSKGEIGASVVSFEL
+304 YSEGEVGASVVSFEL

-337 KQGYR
+337 KQGYK

-357 TVEDAFLA
+357 TVEDSFLA
-365 NGVNYHIVNGLPFY
+365 NSVNYHIVNGLPFY
-379 NRVEVKDLLSYLQ
+379 NRAEVKDLLSYLQ
-392 IFNNPK
+392 VFNNPK

-414 GEKAIENL
+414 GEKAIEIL
-422 TFHFLNRTDEVKDVA
+422 TFHFLNRTDEIKDVA
-437 SMKKVLTSC
+437 TMKKVLMSC

-475 PAMLIDYIAEAVNYK
+475 PAMLIDYITEAVNYCE
-490 AYIKKTKDAEEFEA
+490 YIKKTKDAEEFEA

-535 SDGKNGGVTLTTI
+535 SSGKNGGVTLTTI

-559 IIMGCNEMQ
+559 IVMGCNEMQ

>member
-1 MDTKEQI
+1 MKTKDEI
-8 LEKLNDQ
+8 LSQLNNQ
-15 QKLPVKN
+15 QKLPVMN
-22 YLEDMV
+22 YLENMV

-34 SGKTWVITQRVA
+34 SGKTHMMVQRVT
-46 YMMLDGIK
+46 YMMLDGVK

-72 ERIVKTAGERA
+72 ERIIKIAGERA
-83 ESLTVCTYHAFCV
+83 ENLTVCTYHAFCV

-119 CFEIV
+119 CLEII

-151 LSPDDAITSEV
+151 LSPDEAIASEV

-197 ENFKDVKQEINSQ
+197 ENFEDVLQEVNSQ
-210 YQYIMGDEI
+210 YQYLAVDEG
-219 QDSSTQDLRFIKLLW
+219 QDSSAQDLRFIKLLC
-234 GTHSH
+234 GPYSH

-250 YAFRGSDVE
+250 YAFRGSDVN

-269 MRVYKLEQNYRST
+269 MTVYKLEQNYRST

-304 YSKGEIGASVVSFEL
+304 YSEGEIGASVVSFEL

-337 KQGYR
+337 KQGYK

-365 NGVNYHIVNGLPFY
+365 NGVSYHIVNGLPFY

-392 IFNNPK
+392 VFNNPK

-414 GEKAIENL
+414 GEKAIESL
-422 TFHFLNRTDEVKDVA
+422 TFHFLNRTDEVKDIA
-437 SMKKVLTSC
+437 SMKTVLMSC

-475 PAMLIDYIAEAVNYK
+475 PAMLIDYIAEAVNYS

-535 SDGKNGGVTLTTI
+535 SEGKNGGVTLTTI

-559 IIMGCNEMQ
+559 IVMGCNEMQ

>member
-1 MDTKEQI
+1 MKTKDEI
-8 LEKLNDQ
+8 LSQLNDQ
-15 QKLPVKN
+15 QKLPVMN
-22 YLEDMV
+22 YLENMV

-34 SGKTWVITQRVA
+34 SGKTHMMVQRVT
-46 YMMLDGIK
+46 YMMLDGVK

-72 ERIVKTAGERA
+72 ERIVKIAGERA
-83 ESLTVCTYHAFCV
+83 ENLTVCTYHAFCV

-119 CFEIV
+119 CLEII

-151 LSPDDAITSEV
+151 LSPDEAIASEV
-162 DNIEY
+162 DNMEY
-167 AYIYKEFQ
+167 AHIYKEFQ

-197 ENFKDVKQEINSQ
+197 ENFEDVLREVNSQ
-210 YQYIMGDEI
+210 YQYLAVDEG
-219 QDSSTQDLRFIKLLW
+219 QDSSAQDLRFIKLLC
-234 GTHSH
+234 GPYSH
-239 LCMVGDNDQSI
+239 LCIVGDNDQSI
-250 YAFRGSDVE
+250 YAFRGSDVN

-269 MRVYKLEQNYRST
+269 MTVYKLEQNYRST

-304 YSKGEIGASVVSFEL
+304 YSEGEIGASVVSFEL

-337 KQGYR
+337 KQGYK

-379 NRVEVKDLLSYLQ
+379 NRAEVKDLLSYLQ
-392 IFNNPK
+392 VFNNPK

-414 GEKAIENL
+414 GEKAIESL
-422 TFHFLNRTDEVKDVA
+422 TFHFLNRTDEVKDIT
-437 SMKKVLTSC
+437 SMKTVLMSC
-446 EGLTAKQK
+446 NGLTAKQK

-535 SDGKNGGVTLTTI
+535 SEGKNGGVTLTTI

-559 IIMGCNEMQ
+559 IVMGCNEMQ

>member
-8 LEKLNDQ
+8 LERLNDQ
-15 QKLPVKN
+15 QKLPVIN
-22 YLEDMV
+22 YPKSMV
-28 VIAGAG
+28 VIASAG
-34 SGKTWVITQRVA
+34 SGKTYCVIQRVA
-46 YMMLDGIK
+46 YMVLDGVN
-54 PENILMFTF
+54 PNNILMFTF

-72 ERIVKTAGERA
+72 ERIVKTVGEQA
-83 ESLTVCTYHAFCV
+83 ENLTVCTYHAFCV

-119 CFEIV
+119 CLEII

-151 LSPDDAITSEV
+151 LSPDEAIASEV

-167 AYIYKEFQ
+167 AHIYKEFQ

-184 NFDDLIYFTIRIL
+184 NFDDLIYFTICIL
-197 ENFKDVKQEINSQ
+197 ENFEDVLYEVNNQ
-210 YQYIMGDEI
+210 YQYIITDEA
-219 QDSSTQDLRFIKLLW
+219 QDSSTQDLRFIKLLS
-234 GTHSH
+234 GKNMH

-250 YAFRGSDVE
+250 YAFRGSDVN

-269 MRVYKLEQNYRST
+269 MTVYKLEQNYRST

-304 YSKGEIGASVVSFEL
+304 YSEGEIGASVVSFEL
-319 DTHKKEAT
+319 DTHRKEAT

-337 KQGYR
+337 KQGYK

-379 NRVEVKDLLSYLQ
+379 NRAEVKDLLSYLQ
-392 IFNNPK
+392 VFNNPK

-414 GEKAIENL
+414 GEKAIETL
-422 TFHFLNRTDEVKDVA
+422 TFHFLNRTDKVKDIA
-437 SMKKVLTSC
+437 SMKKVLISC

-475 PAMLIDYIAEAVNYK
+475 PAMLIDYIAEAVNYS

-535 SDGKNGGVTLTTI
+535 SEGKNGGVTLTTI

-559 IIMGCNEMQ
+559 IVMGCNEMQ

-618 RFVKEIDDKYI
+618 RFVKEID
-629 KRM
+629 

>member
-1 MDTKEQI
+1 MKTKDEI
-8 LEKLNDQ
+8 LSQLNDQ
-15 QKLPVKN
+15 QKLPVVN
-22 YLEDMV
+22 YPDKMV

-34 SGKTWVITQRVA
+34 SGKTYCVTQRVS

-54 PENILMFTF
+54 PDNILMFTF

-72 ERIVKTAGERA
+72 ERIVKTVGERA
-83 ESLTVCTYHAFCV
+83 ENLTVCTYHAFCV

-119 CFEIV
+119 CLEII

-135 DPGFVLSY
+135 DPIFVLSY

-151 LSPDDAITSEV
+151 LSPDEAIACEV
-162 DNIEY
+162 NNIEY

-197 ENFKDVKQEINSQ
+197 ENFEDVLYEVNNQ
-210 YQYIMGDEI
+210 YQYIITDEA
-219 QDSSTQDLRFIKLLW
+219 QDSSTQDLRFIKLLS
-234 GTHSH
+234 GKNMH

-250 YAFRGSDVE
+250 YAFRGSDVN

-269 MRVYKLEQNYRST
+269 MTVYKLEQNYRST

-304 YSKGEIGASVVSFEL
+304 YSEGEVGASVVSFEL

-357 TVEDAFLA
+357 TVEDSFLA

-379 NRVEVKDLLSYLQ
+379 NRAEVKDLLSYLQ
-392 IFNNPK
+392 VFNNPK

-414 GEKAIENL
+414 GEKAIETL

-437 SMKKVLTSC
+437 TMKKILMSC

-475 PAMLIDYIAEAVNYK
+475 SAMLIDYITEAVNYRE
-490 AYIKKTKDAEEFEA
+490 YIKKTKDAGEFEA

-522 QDLLESMAVGQEE
+522 QDLLESMVVGQEE
-535 SDGKNGGVTLTTI
+535 SDGKSSGVTLTTI

-559 IIMGCNEMQ
+559 IVMGCNEMQ

>member
-1 MDTKEQI
+1 MKTKDEI
-8 LEKLNDQ
+8 LSQLNDQ
-15 QKLPVKN
+15 QKLPVVN
-22 YLEDMV
+22 YPDKMV

-34 SGKTWVITQRVA
+34 SGKTYCVTQRVS
-46 YMMLDGIK
+46 YMMLDGVK
-54 PENILMFTF
+54 PDNILMFTF

-72 ERIVKTAGERA
+72 ERIVKTVGERA
-83 ESLTVCTYHAFCV
+83 ENLTVCTYHAFCV

-119 CFEIV
+119 CLGII

-151 LSPDDAITSEV
+151 LSPDEAIACEV
-162 DNIEY
+162 NNIEY

-197 ENFKDVKQEINSQ
+197 ENFEDVLYEVNNQ
-210 YQYIMGDEI
+210 YQYIITDEA
-219 QDSSTQDLRFIKLLW
+219 QDSSTQDLRFIKLLS
-234 GTHSH
+234 GKNMH

-250 YAFRGSDVE
+250 YAFRGSDVN

-269 MRVYKLEQNYRST
+269 MKVYKLEQNYRST

-304 YSKGEIGASVVSFEL
+304 YSEGEVGASVVSFEL

-357 TVEDAFLA
+357 TVEDSFLA

-379 NRVEVKDLLSYLQ
+379 NRAEVKDLLSYLQ
-392 IFNNPK
+392 VFNNPK

-414 GEKAIENL
+414 GEKAIETL
-422 TFHFLNRTDEVKDVA
+422 TFHFLNRTDEVKDVTTI
-437 SMKKVLTSC
+437 KKVLMSC

-460 IAIMEQIEINSAFMN
+460 IAIMEQIEINSTFMN
-475 PAMLIDYIAEAVNYK
+475 PAMLIDYIAEAVNYRE
-490 AYIKKTKDAEEFEA
+490 YIKKTKDAEEFEA

-516 KQSNDL
+516 KQSSDL

-535 SDGKNGGVTLTTI
+535 SDGKSGGVTLTTI

-559 IIMGCNEMQ
+559 IVMGCNEMQ

-618 RFVKEIDDKYI
+618 RFVKEINDKYI

>member
-1 MDTKEQI
+1 MKTKDEI
-8 LEKLNDQ
+8 LSQLNNQ
-15 QKLPVKN
+15 QKLPVMN
-22 YLEDMV
+22 YLENMV

-34 SGKTWVITQRVA
+34 SGKTHMMVQRVT
-46 YMMLDGIK
+46 YMMLDGVK

-72 ERIVKTAGERA
+72 ERIIKIAGERA
-83 ESLTVCTYHAFCV
+83 ENLTVCTYHAFCV

-119 CFEIV
+119 CLEII

-151 LSPDDAITSEV
+151 LSPDEAIASEV

-197 ENFKDVKQEINSQ
+197 ENFEDVLQEVNSQ
-210 YQYIMGDEI
+210 YQYLAVDEG
-219 QDSSTQDLRFIKLLW
+219 QDSSAQDLRFIKLLC
-234 GTHSH
+234 GPYSH

-250 YAFRGSDVE
+250 YAFRGSDVN

-269 MRVYKLEQNYRST
+269 MTVYKLEQNYRST

-304 YSKGEIGASVVSFEL
+304 YSEGEIGASVVSFEL

-337 KQGYR
+337 KQGYK
-342 EEDIAVLYRM
+342 EEDIAILYRM

-392 IFNNPK
+392 VFNNPK

-414 GEKAIENL
+414 GEKAIESL
-422 TFHFLNRTDEVKDVA
+422 TFHFLNRTDEVKDIA
-437 SMKKVLTSC
+437 SMKTVLMSC

-475 PAMLIDYIAEAVNYK
+475 PAMLIDYIAEAVNYS

-535 SDGKNGGVTLTTI
+535 SEGKNGGVTLTTI

-559 IIMGCNEMQ
+559 IVMGCNEMQ

>member
-1 MDTKEQI
+1 MKTKDEI
-8 LEKLNDQ
+8 LSQLNDQ
-15 QKLPVKN
+15 QKLPVVN
-22 YLEDMV
+22 YPDKMV

-34 SGKTWVITQRVA
+34 SGKTYCVTQRVS
-46 YMMLDGIK
+46 YMMLDGVK
-54 PENILMFTF
+54 PDNILMFTF

-72 ERIVKTAGERA
+72 ERIVKTVGERA
-83 ESLTVCTYHAFCV
+83 ENLTVCTYHAFCV

-119 CFEIV
+119 CLEII

-151 LSPDDAITSEV
+151 LSPDEAIACEV
-162 DNIEY
+162 NNIEY

-197 ENFKDVKQEINSQ
+197 ENFEDVLYEVNNQ
-210 YQYIMGDEI
+210 YQYIITDEA
-219 QDSSTQDLRFIKLLW
+219 QDSSTQDLRFIKLLS
-234 GTHSH
+234 GKNMH

-250 YAFRGSDVE
+250 YAFRGSDVN

-269 MRVYKLEQNYRST
+269 MKVYKLEQNYRST

-304 YSKGEIGASVVSFEL
+304 YSEGEVGASVVSFEL

-357 TVEDAFLA
+357 TVEDSFLA

-379 NRVEVKDLLSYLQ
+379 NRAEVKDLLSYLQ
-392 IFNNPK
+392 VFNNPK

-414 GEKAIENL
+414 GEKAIETL
-422 TFHFLNRTDEVKDVA
+422 TFHFLNRTDEVKDVTT
-437 SMKKVLTSC
+437 MKKVLMSC

-475 PAMLIDYIAEAVNYK
+475 PAMLIDYIAEAVNYRE
-490 AYIKKTKDAEEFEA
+490 YIKKTKDAEEFEA

-535 SDGKNGGVTLTTI
+535 SSGKNGGVTLTTI

-559 IIMGCNEMQ
+559 IVMGCNEMQ

>member
-1 MDTKEQI
+1 MKTKDEI
-8 LEKLNDQ
+8 LSQLNDQ
-15 QKLPVKN
+15 QKLPVLH
-22 YLEDMV
+22 YPDRMV

-34 SGKTWVITQRVA
+34 SGKTYCVTQRVA
-46 YMMLDGIK
+46 YMVLDGVN

-72 ERIVKTAGERA
+72 ERIVKTIGERA
-83 ESLTVCTYHAFCV
+83 EKLTVCTYHAFCV

-119 CFEIV
+119 CLEII

-151 LSPDDAITSEV
+151 LSPDEAIASEA

-197 ENFKDVKQEINSQ
+197 ENFEDVLHEVNNQ
-210 YQYIMGDEI
+210 YQYIITDEA
-219 QDSSTQDLRFIKLLW
+219 QDSSTQDLRFIKLLS
-234 GTHSH
+234 GKNMH

-250 YAFRGSDVE
+250 YAFRGSDVN
-259 SWAQFIKDNN
+259 SWAQFIKNNN
-269 MRVYKLEQNYRST
+269 MTVYKLEQNYRST

-304 YSKGEIGASVVSFEL
+304 YSEGEVGASVVSFEL

-337 KQGYR
+337 KQGYK

-357 TVEDAFLA
+357 TVEDSFLA

-379 NRVEVKDLLSYLQ
+379 NRAEVKDLLSYLQ
-392 IFNNPK
+392 VFNNPK

-414 GEKAIENL
+414 GEKAIETL

-437 SMKKVLTSC
+437 TMKKVLMSC

-475 PAMLIDYIAEAVNYK
+475 PAMLIDYIVEAINYRK
-490 AYIKKTKDAEEFEA
+490 YIKKTKDTEEFEA

-535 SDGKNGGVTLTTI
+535 SDGKSGGVTLTTI

-559 IIMGCNEMQ
+559 IVMGCNEMQ

>member
-8 LEKLNDQ
+8 LEKLNEQ
-15 QKLPVKN
+15 QKLPVIN
-22 YLEDMV
+22 YPDRMV

-34 SGKTWVITQRVA
+34 SGKTYCVTQRVA
-46 YMMLDGIK
+46 YMVLDGVN
-54 PENILMFTF
+54 PANILMFTF

-72 ERIVKTAGERA
+72 ERIVKTVGERA
-83 ESLTVCTYHAFCV
+83 ENLTVCTYHAFCV

-119 CFEIV
+119 CLEII

-151 LSPDDAITSEV
+151 LSPDEAIACEV
-162 DNIEY
+162 NNIEY
-167 AYIYKEFQ
+167 AHIYKEFQ

-197 ENFKDVKQEINSQ
+197 ENFEDVLYEVNNQ
-210 YQYIMGDEI
+210 YQYIITDEA
-219 QDSSTQDLRFIKLLW
+219 QDSSTQDLRFIKLLS
-234 GTHSH
+234 GKNMH

-250 YAFRGSDVE
+250 YAFRGSDVN

-269 MRVYKLEQNYRST
+269 MKVYKLEQNYRST

-294 NNTKLFDKVA
+294 NNTKLFNKVA
-304 YSKGEIGASVVSFEL
+304 YSEGEVGASVVSFEL

-357 TVEDAFLA
+357 TVEDSFLA

-392 IFNNPK
+392 VFNNPK

-414 GEKAIENL
+414 GEKAIETL

-437 SMKKVLTSC
+437 TMKKVLMSC

-460 IAIMEQIEINSAFMN
+460 IAIMEQIEINNAFMN
-475 PAMLIDYIAEAVNYK
+475 PAMLIDYIAEAVNYRE
-490 AYIKKTKDAEEFEA
+490 YIKKTKDAEEFEA

-535 SDGKNGGVTLTTI
+535 SDGKSGGVTLTTI

-559 IIMGCNEMQ
+559 IVMGCNEMQ

-618 RFVKEIDDKYI
+618 RFVKEINDKYI

>member
-1 MDTKEQI
+1 
-8 LEKLNDQ
+8 
-15 QKLPVKN
+15 
-22 YLEDMV
+22 
-28 VIAGAG
+28 
-34 SGKTWVITQRVA
+34 
-46 YMMLDGIK
+46 
-54 PENILMFTF
+54 
-63 TKKAAEEMK
+63 MK
-72 ERIVKTAGERA
+72 ERIVKTIGERA
-83 ESLTVCTYHAFCV
+83 EKLTVCTYHAFCV

-119 CFEIV
+119 CLEII

-151 LSPDDAITSEV
+151 LSPDEAIASEA

-197 ENFKDVKQEINSQ
+197 ENFEDVLHEVNNQ
-210 YQYIMGDEI
+210 YQYIITDEA
-219 QDSSTQDLRFIKLLW
+219 QDSSTQDLRFIKLLS
-234 GTHSH
+234 GKNMH

-250 YAFRGSDVE
+250 YAFRGSDVN
-259 SWAQFIKDNN
+259 SWAQFIKNNN
-269 MRVYKLEQNYRST
+269 MTVYKLEQNYRST

-294 NNTKLFDKVA
+294 NNTKLFDKIA
-304 YSKGEIGASVVSFEL
+304 YSEGEVGASVVSFEL

-337 KQGYR
+337 KQGYK

-357 TVEDAFLA
+357 TVEDSFLA

-379 NRVEVKDLLSYLQ
+379 NRAEVKDLLSYLQ
-392 IFNNPK
+392 VFNNPK

-414 GEKAIENL
+414 GEKAIESL
-422 TFHFLNRTDEVKDVA
+422 TFHFLNRTDEVKDIA
-437 SMKKVLTSC
+437 SMKKVLMSC
-446 EGLTAKQK
+446 KGLIAKQK

-475 PAMLIDYIAEAVNYK
+475 PAMLIDYITEAINYK

-535 SDGKNGGVTLTTI
+535 SDGKSGGVTLTTI

-559 IIMGCNEMQ
+559 IVMGCNEMQ

-618 RFVKEIDDKYI
+618 RFVKEINDKYI

>member
-1 MDTKEQI
+1 MKTKDEI
-8 LEKLNDQ
+8 LSQLNDQ
-15 QKLPVKN
+15 QKLPVVN
-22 YLEDMV
+22 YPDKMV

-34 SGKTWVITQRVA
+34 SGKTYCVTQRVS
-46 YMMLDGIK
+46 YMMLDGVK
-54 PENILMFTF
+54 PDNILMFTF

-72 ERIVKTAGERA
+72 ERIVKTVGERA
-83 ESLTVCTYHAFCV
+83 ENLTVCTYHAFCV

-119 CFEIV
+119 CLEII

-151 LSPDDAITSEV
+151 LSPDEAVACEV
-162 DNIEY
+162 NNIEY

-197 ENFKDVKQEINSQ
+197 ENFEDVLYEVNNQ
-210 YQYIMGDEI
+210 YQYIITDEA
-219 QDSSTQDLRFIKLLW
+219 QDSSTQDLRFIKLLS
-234 GTHSH
+234 GKNMH

-250 YAFRGSDVE
+250 YAFRGSDVN

-269 MRVYKLEQNYRST
+269 MKVYKLEQNYRST

-304 YSKGEIGASVVSFEL
+304 YSEGEVGASVVSFEL

-352 SYLGR
+352 SYLSR
-357 TVEDAFLA
+357 TVEDSFLA

-379 NRVEVKDLLSYLQ
+379 NRAEVKDLLSYLQ
-392 IFNNPK
+392 VFNNPK

-414 GEKAIENL
+414 GEKAIETL
-422 TFHFLNRTDEVKDVA
+422 TFHFLNRTDEVKDVTT
-437 SMKKVLTSC
+437 MKKVLMSC

-454 IGMRNF
+454 ISMRNF

-475 PAMLIDYIAEAVNYK
+475 PAMLIDYIAEAVNYRE
-490 AYIKKTKDAEEFEA
+490 YIKKTKDAEEFEA

-516 KQSNDL
+516 KQSSDL

-535 SDGKNGGVTLTTI
+535 SDGKSGGVTLTTI

-559 IIMGCNEMQ
+559 IVMGCNEMQ

-618 RFVKEIDDKYI
+618 RFVKEINDKYI

>member
-8 LEKLNDQ
+8 LEKLNEQ
-15 QKLPVKN
+15 QKLPVIN
-22 YLEDMV
+22 YPKSMA
-28 VIAGAG
+28 VIASAG
-34 SGKTWVITQRVA
+34 SGKTFLITQRVA
-46 YMMLDGIK
+46 YMVLDGIK

-72 ERIVKTAGERA
+72 ERIIKTVGEQA
-83 ESLTVCTYHAFCV
+83 ENLTVCTYHAFCV

-119 CFEIV
+119 CFEII

-151 LSPDDAITSEV
+151 LSPDDAIASEV

-197 ENFKDVKQEINSQ
+197 ENFEDVLCEVNSQ
-210 YQYIMGDEI
+210 YQYIMADEF
-219 QDSSTQDLRFIKLLW
+219 QDSSTQDIRFIKLLA
-234 GTHSH
+234 GKKFH

-250 YAFRGSDVE
+250 YAFRGADISA
-259 SWAQFIKDNN
+259 WGQFVKEHNVT
-269 MRVYKLEQNYRST
+269 VYKLEQNYRST
-282 QTIVNASNSVVA
+282 QTIVNASNSVIE

-304 YSKGEIGASVVSFEL
+304 YSKGEVGASVVSFEL

-357 TVEDAFLA
+357 TVEDSFLA

-379 NRVEVKDLLSYLQ
+379 NRAEVKDLLSYLQ
-392 IFNNPK
+392 VFNNPK

-414 GEKAIENL
+414 GEKAIETL
-422 TFHFLNRTDEVKDVA
+422 TFHFLNRTDEVKNVTT
-437 SMKKVLTSC
+437 MKKVLMSC

-475 PAMLIDYIAEAVNYK
+475 PAMLIDYIAEAVNYRE
-490 AYIKKTKDAEEFEA
+490 YIKKTKDAEEFEA

-522 QDLLESMAVGQEE
+522 QDLLESMAVGQKE
-535 SDGKNGGVTLTTI
+535 SDGKSGGVTLTTI

-559 IIMGCNEMQ
+559 IVMGCNEMQ

>member
-1 MDTKEQI
+1 MKTKEEI
-8 LEKLNDQ
+8 LSQLNDQ
-15 QKLPVKN
+15 QKLPVMNYKKN
-22 YLEDMV
+22 MV
-28 VIAGAG
+28 VIASAG
-34 SGKTWVITQRVA
+34 SGKTYCITQRVS
-46 YMMLDGIK
+46 YMMIDGIK

-72 ERIVKTAGERA
+72 DRIIKVAGEQA
-83 ESLTVCTYHAFCV
+83 ENLTVCTYHAFCV

-119 CFEIV
+119 CDEII

-129 RNELDY
+129 RNELDF
-135 DPGFVLSY
+135 DLGFVKSY
-143 ISDCKLNM
+143 ISDCRLNM
-151 LSPDDAITSEV
+151 LSPDDTIALEE
-162 DNIEY
+162 DHIEY
-167 AYIYKEFQ
+167 AHIYKEFQ

-184 NFDDLIYFTIRIL
+184 NFDDLIYYTIKIL
-197 ENFKDVKQEINSQ
+197 ENFNSVLQEVNSQ
-210 YQYIMGDEI
+210 YQYIMADEV
-219 QDSSTQDLRFIKLLW
+219 QDSSSQDLRFIKLLC
-234 GTHSH
+234 GHHSH

-250 YAFRGSDVE
+250 YAFRGSDVNY
-259 SWAQFIKDNN
+259 WAQFIKDNN
-269 MRVYKLEQNYRST
+269 LIIYKLEQNYRSS

-304 YSKGEIGASVVSFEL
+304 YSEGEVGAPIVSFEL

-327 RITQIVKSCI
+327 RVTQIVKSCI
-337 KQGYR
+337 KQGYK

-357 TVEDAFLA
+357 TVEDSFLA

-379 NRVEVKDLLSYLQ
+379 SRAEVKDIISYLQ
-392 IFNNPK
+392 VFNNPK

-414 GEKAIENL
+414 GEKAIETL
-422 TFHFLNRTDEVKDVA
+422 TFHFLHSVDSVKDIA
-437 SMKKVLTSC
+437 SMKQVLLSC
-446 EGLTAKQK
+446 KGLSAKQK
-454 IGMRNF
+454 IGLANF
-460 IAIMEQIEINSAFMN
+460 CAVLGQIQEGSSFMT
-475 PAMLIDYIAEAVNYK
+475 PAMLIELVVEAVNYK
-490 AYIKKTKDAEEFEA
+490 EFIKKTKDAEEFEA
-504 RWQIVQE
+504 RWQIVNE

-516 KQSNDL
+516 KQSVTL
-522 QDLLESMAVGQEE
+522 QDLLDAMVVGQQE
-535 SDGKNGGVTLTTI
+535 SENKHGGVTLTTI

-559 IIMGCNEMQ
+559 IIIGCSEMQ

-585 LFYVAMTRAKSFLFL
+585 LFYVGMTRAKSLLFL

-605 SNSRGTWRNYDES
+605 SNSRGAWRNYEES
-618 RFVKEIDDKYI
+618 RFLKEIDDKYI

>member
-15 QKLPVKN
+15 QKLPVVN
-22 YLEDMV
+22 YPDKMV

-34 SGKTWVITQRVA
+34 SGKTYCVTQRVS
-46 YMMLDGIK
+46 YMMLDGVK
-54 PENILMFTF
+54 PDNILMFTF

-72 ERIVKTAGERA
+72 ERIVKTVGERA
-83 ESLTVCTYHAFCV
+83 ENLTVCTYHAFCV

-119 CFEIV
+119 CLEII

-129 RNELDY
+129 RNELNY

-151 LSPDDAITSEV
+151 LSSDEAIACEV

-197 ENFKDVKQEINSQ
+197 ENFEDVLYEVNNQ
-210 YQYIMGDEI
+210 YQYIITDEA
-219 QDSSTQDLRFIKLLW
+219 QDSSTQDLRFIKLLS
-234 GTHSH
+234 GKNMH

-250 YAFRGSDVE
+250 YAFRGSDVN

-269 MRVYKLEQNYRST
+269 MTVYKLEQNYRST

-337 KQGYR
+337 KQGYK

-357 TVEDAFLA
+357 TVEDSFLA

-379 NRVEVKDLLSYLQ
+379 NRAEVKDLLSYLQ
-392 IFNNPK
+392 VFNNPK

-414 GEKAIENL
+414 GEKAIEAL

-437 SMKKVLTSC
+437 SMKKVLMSC

-460 IAIMEQIEINSAFMN
+460 IAIMEQIEINNAFMN
-475 PAMLIDYIAEAVNYK
+475 PAMLIDYITEAVNYK

-522 QDLLESMAVGQEE
+522 QDLLESMTVGQEE
-535 SDGKNGGVTLTTI
+535 SSGKNGGVTLTTI

-629 KRM
+629 KCM